1 MYFNYMPPLISVI
14 LPVYNASNFLAETI
28 SSILEQTFKDFELII
43 INDGSTDTSEFIIK
57 SFQDPGIIYV
67 KQENRGVGFSIR
79 KGCEMAKGKY
89 IARIDADDI
98 CMPNRFEIQIDY
110 LRKNPDTVL
119 VSSAVIYIDY
129 AGNEIGRSFPYS
141 SNWAILKKM
150 KYSSTICHPAVMM
163 QKKAYDLTGGYKNV
177 QPFEDLFLWLSLSKY
192 GKLHNLKMPLIK
204 YRILEN
210 SVSHEIPQH
219 KKKILF
225 EFLLKNYQD
234 NRFIDSTELTYSKL
248 YKEIKLQLLGQES
261 KSVIKND
268 NEKLLTSRVEKMVYT
283 ALKKIHTP
291 EYLIE
296 NIICSIK
303 KSIAYL
309 T

>member
-1 MYFNYMPPLISVI
+1 MPHLISVI
-14 LPVYNASNFLAETI
+14 LPVYNASQFIAETI
-28 SSILEQTFKDFELII
+28 NSILEQTFTDFELII
-43 INDGSTDTSEFIIK
+43 INDGSTDTSELIIQ
-57 SFQDPGIIYV
+57 SFEDHRIIYV

-98 CMPNRFEIQIDY
+98 CMPERFEIQVDY

-129 AGNEIGRSFPYS
+129 AGNEMGRSFPHL
-141 SNWAILKKM
+141 SNWAILKRM

-163 QKKAYDLTGGYKNV
+163 RKKAYNLTGGYQNI

-210 SVSHEIPQH
+210 SVSHQLTNYE
-219 KKKILF
+219 KNKLF
-225 EFLLKNYQD
+225 EFLSKNYYN
-234 NRFIDSTELTYSKL
+234 NRFNDSIELAYSKL
-248 YKEIKLQLLGQES
+248 YKEIKLQSSRQES
-261 KSVIKND
+261 INLKKNED
-268 NEKLLTSRVEKMVYT
+268 RNLPTSKLEKIIYKM
-283 ALKKIHTP
+283 LKKIKVP
-291 EYLIE
+291 EYLVE
-296 NIICSIK
+296 NIICNIK
-303 KSIAYL
+303 KSIIYL
-309 T
+309 K

>member
-1 MYFNYMPPLISVI
+1 MPHLISVI
-14 LPVYNASNFLAETI
+14 LPVYNASQFIAETI
-28 SSILEQTFKDFELII
+28 NSILEQTFTDFELII
-43 INDGSTDTSEFIIK
+43 INDGSTDTSELIIQ
-57 SFQDPGIIYV
+57 SFEDHRIIYV

-98 CMPNRFEIQIDY
+98 CMPERFEIQVDY

-129 AGNEIGRSFPYS
+129 AGNEMGRSFPHL
-141 SNWAILKKM
+141 SNWAILKRM

-163 QKKAYDLTGGYKNV
+163 RKKAYNLTGGYQNI

-210 SVSHEIPQH
+210 SVSHQLTNYE
-219 KKKILF
+219 KNKLF
-225 EFLLKNYQD
+225 EFLSKNYYN
-234 NRFIDSTELTYSKL
+234 NRFNDSIELAYSKL
-248 YKEIKLQLLGQES
+248 YKEIKLQSSRQES
-261 KSVIKND
+261 INLKKNED
-268 NEKLLTSRVEKMVYT
+268 RNLPTSKLEKIIYKM
-283 ALKKIHTP
+283 LKKINVP
-291 EYLIE
+291 EYLVE
-296 NIICSIK
+296 NIICNIK
-303 KSIAYL
+303 KSIIYL
-309 T
+309 K

>member
-1 MYFNYMPPLISVI
+1 MPHLISVI
-14 LPVYNASNFLAETI
+14 LPVYNASQFIAETI
-28 SSILEQTFKDFELII
+28 NSILEQTFTDFELII
-43 INDGSTDTSEFIIK
+43 INDGSTDTSELIIQ
-57 SFQDPGIIYV
+57 SFEDHRIIYV

-98 CMPNRFEIQIDY
+98 CMPERFEIQVDY

-129 AGNEIGRSFPYS
+129 AGNEMGRSFPHL
-141 SNWAILKKM
+141 SNWAILKRM

-163 QKKAYDLTGGYKNV
+163 RKKAYNLTSGYQNI

-210 SVSHEIPQH
+210 SVSHQLTNYE
-219 KKKILF
+219 KNKLF
-225 EFLLKNYQD
+225 EFLSKNYYN
-234 NRFIDSTELTYSKL
+234 NRFNDSIELAYSKL
-248 YKEIKLQLLGQES
+248 YKEIKLQSSRQES
-261 KSVIKND
+261 INLKKNED
-268 NEKLLTSRVEKMVYT
+268 RNLPTSKLEKIIYKM
-283 ALKKIHTP
+283 LKKINVP
-291 EYLIE
+291 EYLVE
-296 NIICSIK
+296 NIICNIK
-303 KSIAYL
+303 KSIIYL
-309 T
+309 K

>member
-1 MYFNYMPPLISVI
+1 MPHLISVI
-14 LPVYNASNFLAETI
+14 LPVYNASQFIAETI
-28 SSILEQTFKDFELII
+28 NSILEQTFTDFELII
-43 INDGSTDTSEFIIK
+43 INDGSTDTSELIIQ
-57 SFQDPGIIYV
+57 SFEDHRIIYV

-98 CMPNRFEIQIDY
+98 CMPERFEIQVDY

-129 AGNEIGRSFPYS
+129 AGNEMGRSFPHL
-141 SNWAILKKM
+141 SNWAILKRM

-163 QKKAYDLTGGYKNV
+163 RKKAYNLTGGYQNI

-210 SVSHEIPQH
+210 SVSHQLTNYE
-219 KKKILF
+219 KNKLF
-225 EFLLKNYQD
+225 EFLSKNYYN
-234 NRFIDSTELTYSKL
+234 NRFNDSIELAYSKL
-248 YKEIKLQLLGQES
+248 YKEIKLQSSRQES
-261 KSVIKND
+261 INLKKNED
-268 NEKLLTSRVEKMVYT
+268 RNLPTSKLEKIIYKM
-283 ALKKIHTP
+283 LKKINVP
-291 EYLIE
+291 EYLVE
-296 NIICSIK
+296 NIICNIK
-303 KSIAYL
+303 KYIIYL
-309 T
+309 K